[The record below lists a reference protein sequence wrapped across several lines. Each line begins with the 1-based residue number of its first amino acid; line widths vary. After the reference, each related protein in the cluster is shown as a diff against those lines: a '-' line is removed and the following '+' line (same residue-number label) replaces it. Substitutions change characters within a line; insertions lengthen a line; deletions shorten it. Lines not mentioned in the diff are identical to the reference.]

1 MKKGMSA
8 MGLAILIAI
17 LITVITVILI
27 YMTSTE
33 YGPQLLEGMKNFICG
48 LPGFC

>member
-1 MKKGMSA
+1 MKKGIGG

-33 YGPQLLEGMKNFICG
+33 YGPSLLEGMRNFICG
-48 LPGFC
+48 LPGLC